1 MTDTIIT
8 IWFFIALIPSTY
20 LIYLCLQCFDYE
32 KLLRKNQTKEEALLW
47 NCFLKKYPVQFRRQ
61 YVIGE
66 YIVDFYCHKAKLI
79 IELDGSQHFTE
90 KGQKSDDLR
99 TDILKEYGLTV
110 IRISNRQIN
119 TNFHRVCAYIDSVVK
134 SILPSMNHES

>member
-1 MTDTIIT
+1 MSLEYNKKNIIL
-8 IWFFIALIPSTY
+8 A
-20 LIYLCLQCFDYE
+20 
-32 KLLRKNQTKEEALLW
+32 KNLRKNATPEEKRLW
-47 NCFLKKYPVQFRRQ
+47 YDFLSTYPIRFQRQ
-61 YVIGE
+61 KAIDNF
-66 YIVDFYCHKAKLI
+66 IADFYCHKAKLI

-90 KGQKSDDLR
+90 KGQKSDELR